1 MPDQSVLADLADL
14 VGYLA
19 RSTRLTPAEAHRV
32 IDEVLAF
39 LDETPDAFVRRR
51 HLELQA
57 EGLDNRAIFARLD
70 AELGARRFRA
80 PALSARQ
87 IRRIIYG

>member
-1 MPDQSVLADLADL
+1 MPDLADL
-14 VGYLA
+14 IEYLA
-19 RSTRLTPAEAHRV
+19 GSSRLTQAEAQRLV
-32 IDEVLAF
+32 TEVLAF
-39 LDETPDAFVRRR
+39 LDETPEDFIRRR
-51 HLELQA
+51 HLQLQV

-70 AELGARRFRA
+70 GELAGRRFRA